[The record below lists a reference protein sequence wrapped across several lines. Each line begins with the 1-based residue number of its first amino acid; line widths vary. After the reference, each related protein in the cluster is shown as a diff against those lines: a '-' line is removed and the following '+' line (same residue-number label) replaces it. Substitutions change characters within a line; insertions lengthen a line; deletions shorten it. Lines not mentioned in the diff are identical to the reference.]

1 MAGRTP
7 FFRPR
12 LAFEAPAT
20 APLVSAAAAHRPNP
34 AVSAAPPRDAA
45 AAYDPPP
52 LTPHQADQFRTI
64 MLPHLDAA
72 YGLARFLARDA
83 TAAEDIVQNAFLRAF
98 RAFPAY
104 QGGAPKAWL
113 FAIVRRC
120 FLDWAAANRN
130 LGELMVDDDGAG
142 GIDIADPDMES
153 PETALARRQDVQIVR
168 SVIENLPEPFRET
181 LVLRELETLSYKQ
194 IAELTGAPIG
204 TVMSRLARARRM
216 LADLLGP
223 ALGLETAR

>member
-1 MAGRTP
+1 MAGRAP

-12 LAFEAPAT
+12 LAFEAPA
-20 APLVSAAAAHRPNP
+20 AAAAHRPNP
-34 AVSAAPPRDAA
+34 AASAA
-45 AAYDPPP
+45 AAQERPP
-52 LTPHQADQFRTI
+52 LTPLQADQFRAL

-72 YGLARFLARDA
+72 YGLARFLSRDA

-130 LGELMVDDDGAG
+130 LGEQLVEQDGAG
-142 GIDIADPDMES
+142 RVDIADPDMES
-153 PETALARRQDVQIVR
+153 PETTLARRQDVRMVR
-168 SVIENLPEPFRET
+168 TVIESLPEPFRET
-181 LVLRELETLSYKQ
+181 LVLRELEALSYKE
-194 IAELTGAPIG
+194 IADLTGAPIG

-223 ALGLETAR
+223 ALGLEAAR